1 MGSDQFPS
9 PFKLKPIYN
18 NSSNKQH
25 TKADEKSRSETPT
38 PISNRQQPQQQ
49 HILHLT
55 PTNSFI
61 NRSYPHQLSIHQDT
75 STGSILKFHTQ
86 DADNVIGWIDSLKS
100 RFHELK
106 SNQTRELSE
115 LEGKN
120 EEANRTEMMK
130 ERYSTMHFDEDFV
143 KLGQLLDRQGH
154 EETEGEQ
161 AEEEEEEDEE
171 LEEDEDEIVSDNE
184 LVHVISDDD
193 DDDIIEVQDEEDE
206 EQQHVFQ
213 QEPQIRHFDYS
224 QYGNDPYGSYS
235 NNSYNPGQSYQQ
247 EIEYDDEPEEDEP
260 EEDEPEEDEPE
271 EDEEEDINE
280 IDPGLAGH
288 SFVDQHDQD
297 SLFNY
302 GNQPQIQSHPGYGIT
317 QVASYSGYTV
327 VNGRPRLSDALN
339 YQIQDE
345 VDESEESQN
354 AESHYFGQQGNEE
367 EPIELE
373 LTSDEDEEQAPEEHA
388 TQQDI
393 QSIEED
399 EESEVVSESA
409 SEIESVD
416 RTHENVDESEIEG
429 YEAGLDDGEEEE
441 ETEGTNHAS
450 NYNSKVDLLSLVAS
464 RALFP
469 EHKQKHAPSGYMA
482 DSELTDN
489 KTAKEEPDNTTNDE
503 AEDLQQREDDYTS
516 EEIAPVPIP
525 FYAHELQ
532 SEKMIAAPDVDENMS
547 EGSLADES
555 QFESMKDDVNLL
567 HSDAKEDR
575 QQPPEEEPSSDEGPP
590 LPIFKSV
597 EEEEPE
603 AVLEFLKE
611 TEKKWNMKLSVAEDL
626 EKEIRSSSQPSRD
639 VTTMHAEETP
649 ERLQKD
655 EGKASAEAEEVGNKE
670 IEYDEESEVDE
681 GIEEI
686 IDPELRE
693 EMESPVVEN
702 EASPEIEEIVVDDD
716 DSELEEVDNEDL
728 TIIEPPPVHDFN
740 LEVEP
745 IEEDEEPIEQ
755 DVSSEESLVVEEENL
770 TIIETPEVED
780 VQVRVQPIDE
790 VEEIVPIEEQ
800 EETTAEVEELVEV
813 EETVPVTE
821 QVDVEGGLAVDGI
834 EEVRVESDELENIED
849 EDDVQEEEQEME
861 PGDVSIQVGEIP
873 VPTIEPIP
881 DEYSTSFDEDEHD
894 EEEEVVSEVIE
905 RREDV
910 AEPLEDVDSER
921 EQPDISELAEPVKDS
936 EPQSEQENAEV
947 VGAPVEEASARESDD
962 EEHPVENVAVKDI
975 TVPEIESIVEDE
987 TVSETKEDITVP
999 DIDTIVEDET
1009 ADDRVEDIEPPE
1021 IEAIPDHEGTL
1032 AEASRADLSQSDLVN
1047 GASGSGETETASHA
1061 APDVIDYPSAP
1072 VLSIEETQ
1080 DKENTENSG
1089 VQQEPMIED
1098 ASKNESSEQVDEDN
1112 SLPGSI
1118 GDFHI
1123 GNDED
1128 IIIESEIENAD
1139 HLVMPVV
1146 EISEH
1151 NVEGFIE
1158 DLVEQMEAQ
1167 EDGNEELVRGEH
1179 DDDVLDRAID
1189 ISRDLLKDTIGL
1201 PQLEEIDESEDEED
1215 SYDAEDI
1222 NINEEPAEDH
1232 IVAETAP
1239 EVEAVEDDQESEEVP
1254 AIVIENADK
1263 HGEGD
1268 DVEVPE
1274 DQDVGLSRTDG
1285 EEVAEEKESENIEAE
1300 TSPIAAVEEG
1310 VQVEE
1315 SEEAPEAAPE
1325 DVAAEIELEETASID
1340 KIEDPAEDETKQ
1352 DSVSQEEQI
1361 SDTAIQEDDN
1371 IEQLDSGKH
1380 KIEHDEE
1387 SPVKR
1392 IKTAIASILANF
1404 GRRRAGREDDIDK
1417 EDEHLEVAEDKV
1429 AFEEEQLETKEEQ
1442 ADSGAEEALLDD
1454 SLEIHSIEL
1463 RNSNKDESSEAELAI
1478 EDAATIEETASV
1490 LIEDKDEE
1498 IAAADVSV
1506 EDAEESHRPVILISQ
1521 LLSLKKP
1528 AIRRRRRRRRRQL
1541 RLTPSFLNR
1550 EELEQALE
1558 FATIT
1563 EEDETEVPDD
1573 QQEARQSVETTN
1585 ETEEELIKEASP
1597 FVVEGVNEVT
1607 PEPTEQ
1613 RALEVPKLR
1622 QKGTLPAK
1630 SHKKKHVLGL
1640 ELDEIPDPTSPRK
1653 TRDGSSY
1660 GQQQAFEGR
1669 RLRSRDHK
1677 SSLSHQASPVLQQFE
1692 DSDSKKEE
1700 ETIEAASRKRSK
1712 RSGRKVSEDI
1722 KDKPASRTRSKSPLK
1737 GSMNDIIKPLEKTN
1751 ASKSRS
1757 QDKRVSS
1764 LGSGKP
1770 YDDDSDRG
1778 RSRDR

>member
-38 PISNRQQPQQQ
+38 PIPNRQQLQPQPQ
-49 HILHLT
+49 HISHLT

-75 STGSILKFHTQ
+75 STGSILKFQSQ

-120 EEANRTEMMK
+120 EEANRAEIMK
-130 ERYSTMHFDEDFV
+130 QRYSTMHFDEDFV
-143 KLGQLLDRQGH
+143 KLGQLLDRQGR
-154 EETEGEQ
+154 EETEEEQ
-161 AEEEEEEDEE
+161 AEEEEEDEE
-171 LEEDEDEIVSDNE
+171 LEEDENEI
-184 LVHVISDDD
+184 ISDDELVQVIS

-206 EQQHVFQ
+206 QQQQQQHVFL
-213 QEPQIRHFDYS
+213 QEPQIQHFDYS
-224 QYGNDPYGSYS
+224 QYGNDPYGAYS

-247 EIEYDDEPEEDEP
+247 EIEYDEEPEEDEEI
-260 EEDEPEEDEPE
+260 EEDEEE
-271 EDEEEDINE
+271 EEEDINE
-280 IDPGLAGH
+280 IDPELAGH

-302 GNQPQIQSHPGYGIT
+302 ANLLQIQSHPGYGIT
-317 QVASYSGYTV
+317 QVASYSGYTA
-327 VNGRPRLSDALN
+327 VNGRPRLSDTLN

-345 VDESEESQN
+345 VDESEESQD
-354 AESHYFGQQGNEE
+354 AESNYFGQQGNEE
-367 EPIELE
+367 EPIELG
-373 LTSDEDEEQAPEEHA
+373 LTSDEDEEQEEQVPEEHA

-399 EESEVVSESA
+399 EESEVVSESG

-416 RTHENVDESEIEG
+416 GTHENVDESGVEG
-429 YEAGLDDGEEEE
+429 YEAGLDDGGEEE

-489 KTAKEEPDNTTNDE
+489 RTAKEEPDNTTNDE
-503 AEDLQQREDDYTS
+503 ADDLQQREDDYTS

-532 SEKMIAAPDVDENMS
+532 SEKMIAAPDADENMS

-555 QFESMKDDVNLL
+555 QFDSMKDDVNLL
-567 HSDAKEDR
+567 HSDAKEER
-575 QQPPEEEPSSDEGPP
+575 QKPHEEEPSSDEGPP

-639 VTTMHAEETP
+639 VTTIHVDDTP
-649 ERLQKD
+649 EPVQKD
-655 EGKASAEAEEVGNKE
+655 EGETRAAAEEVENIE
-670 IEYDEESEVDE
+670 IEYDDE

-693 EMESPVVEN
+693 EMESPVKEN

-716 DSELEEVDNEDL
+716 DSELEEVCNEDL
-728 TIIEPPPVHDFN
+728 TIIEPPPVHDFK

-745 IEEDEEPIEQ
+745 IDEEEEPI
-755 DVSSEESLVVEEENL
+755 EESLVVEEENL
-770 TIIETPEVED
+770 AVIETPEVED
-780 VQVRVQPIDE
+780 VQVHVEPIDE

-800 EETTAEVEELVEV
+800 EGDTAEIEELVEI
-813 EETVPVTE
+813 EETVPLAE
-821 QVDVEGGLAVDGI
+821 QVDVEGGPAVDET
-834 EEVRVESDELENIED
+834 EEVRVESGEPDSIEG

-861 PGDVSIQVGEIP
+861 AGDASIQVDEIP

-881 DEYSTSFDEDEHD
+881 DEDSTSFDEEEHD
-894 EEEEVVSEVIE
+894 EEEDVVSEVDDDPDRIAE
-905 RREDV
+905 SAEPIEDV
-910 AEPLEDVDSER
+910 EVLQDDDNES
-921 EQPDISELAEPVKDS
+921 EQPDTSELAGAVKDA
-936 EPQSEQENAEV
+936 EPQNEQEHAEV
-947 VGAPVEEASARESDD
+947 AGAPAEEASARESDD

-987 TVSETKEDITVP
+987 TAGEMKDDITVP

-1009 ADDRVEDIEPPE
+1009 ADDRVAVIDPPE
-1021 IEAIPDHEGTL
+1021 IEAIPDHEGTV
-1032 AEASRADLSQSDLVN
+1032 AEASQAALSESYLVN
-1047 GASGSGETETASHA
+1047 GASSSGETETTSRV
-1061 APDVIDYPSAP
+1061 APDVIDYPSVS
-1072 VLSIEETQ
+1072 VLSTEEIQ
-1080 DKENTENSG
+1080 DKEITENAG
-1089 VQQEPMIED
+1089 VQQEPIIED
-1098 ASKNESSEQVDEDN
+1098 ASKNEFSEQVAEDN
-1112 SLPGSI
+1112 SLPDSI

-1146 EISEH
+1146 EINEH

-1158 DLVEQMEAQ
+1158 DLVEQVEAQ
-1167 EDGNEELVRGEH
+1167 EDGNDELVRGEH
-1179 DDDVLDRAID
+1179 DGDVLERAID
-1189 ISRDLLKDTIGL
+1189 ISRDLLKDTIQL
-1201 PQLEEIDESEDEED
+1201 PQLEEIDESEDEEE
-1215 SYDAEDI
+1215 SYDEEDI
-1222 NINEEPAEDH
+1222 DTNKEPAEDH
-1232 IVAETAP
+1232 IVAELVP
-1239 EVEAVEDDQESEEVP
+1239 DIEAVEDDQEPEEVL

-1263 HGEGD
+1263 QGEGD
-1268 DVEVPE
+1268 EVEASE
-1274 DQDVGLSRTDG
+1274 GQDVGLGHTDG
-1285 EEVAEEKESENIEAE
+1285 EEVAEENEAEIVVEPE
-1300 TSPIAAVEEG
+1300 TSPIEAVEEG

-1315 SEEAPEAAPE
+1315 SEEVPEVAPE
-1325 DVAAEIELEETASID
+1325 DVAVDIELEEAASID
-1340 KIEDPAEDETKQ
+1340 KVEDPAEDETKQ
-1352 DSVSQEEQI
+1352 DSVFQEVQI
-1361 SDTAIQEDDN
+1361 NDTAIHEGDST
-1371 IEQLDSGKH
+1371 EQLDSGKH

-1392 IKTAIASILANF
+1392 IKTAIASIFANF
-1404 GRRRAGREDDIDK
+1404 GRPRAGHVDDIDR
-1417 EDEHLEVAEDKV
+1417 EDEHLKVAEDEV
-1429 AFEEEQLETKEEQ
+1429 AFDEEQLESAEEQ
-1442 ADSGAEEALLDD
+1442 AESGAEEVLLDD

-1463 RNSNKDESSEAELAI
+1463 SNSNKEESAEAELAI
-1478 EDAATIEETASV
+1478 EDAITVDDTASV

-1498 IAAADVSV
+1498 IV
-1506 EDAEESHRPVILISQ
+1506 EEDDEQGHKPVILISQ

-1558 FATIT
+1558 FAAIT
-1563 EEDETEVPDD
+1563 DEDEMEVPDD
-1573 QQEARQSVETTN
+1573 QQETRQSAETAN
-1585 ETEEELIKEASP
+1585 ETEEELINEVSP
-1597 FVVEGVNEVT
+1597 FLVEGVNEVT

-1613 RALEVPKLR
+1613 PTLEVPKLR
-1622 QKGTLPAK
+1622 QKSTLPAK
-1630 SHKKKHVLGL
+1630 SHKKKKKKKHVLGL

-1660 GQQQAFEGR
+1660 GHQQAFEGR

-1692 DSDSKKEE
+1692 DSDIKKEE
-1700 ETIEAASRKRSK
+1700 ETTEAASRKRSK